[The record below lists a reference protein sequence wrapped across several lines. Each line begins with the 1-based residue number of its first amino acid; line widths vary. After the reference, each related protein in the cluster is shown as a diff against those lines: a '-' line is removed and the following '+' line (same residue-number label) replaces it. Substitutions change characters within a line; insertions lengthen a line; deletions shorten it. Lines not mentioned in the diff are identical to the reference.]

1 MANIGKQIINIDTID
16 STLNYVKNKLIISD
30 ENEGIIVSCNNQTAG
45 KGQNNNFWES
55 EVGKNVTISFF
66 IKPKNYIDISD
77 QFKISV
83 FVAVSVFE
91 FIKTYIK
98 ENVSIKWP
106 NDIYYKNKKIAG
118 ILIEH
123 SIELSKLETTLIG
136 IGININQE
144 IFKSDAPNPISL
156 KSITNQTF
164 ELEVL
169 IYQLAEILN
178 KNMFVLK
185 TNYLILKDIYLKN
198 LFHKNTFHSYIYK
211 GDELVAKIT
220 DINNYGHLILETN
233 DGTTITCDMNE
244 IKHVL
249 KV

>member
-123 SIELSKLETTLIG
+123 SIELNKLETTLIG

-164 ELEVL
+164 ELEGL